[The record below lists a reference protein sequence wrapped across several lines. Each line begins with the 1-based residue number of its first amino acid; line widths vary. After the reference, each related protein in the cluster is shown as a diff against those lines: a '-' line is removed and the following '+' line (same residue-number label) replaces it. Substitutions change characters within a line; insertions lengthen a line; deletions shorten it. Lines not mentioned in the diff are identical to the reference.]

1 MYEKAWGPEHTLT
14 LYVPQYAQLR
24 PRAGFQRGDCSAAS
38 GYVSDATGS
47 GKGVPG
53 SRQPWGKYQGNFGKE
68 EEEERDRKL
77 IELGH
82 DVSVRWVPGHSG
94 VEGNKRAD
102 KAAKEAFIGER
113 VRIAKW
119 QKGKGYRSEFGMSK
133 RPRNERLAGRGF
145 YIPCLKTQIHSLL
158 GKTKKLYASRVIN

>member
-38 GYVSDATGS
+38 GFVSDATGS

-53 SRQPWGKYQGNFGKE
+53 SRRPWGKYHGNFGKAE
-68 EEEERDRKL
+68 ED
-77 IELGH
+77 GH

-102 KAAKEAFIGER
+102 KPAKEAFIGER

-133 RPRNERLAGRGF
+133 RPRNERLAGGEF
-145 YIPCLKTQIHSLL
+145 YIP
-158 GKTKKLYASRVIN
+158 ASKHRSILF